1 MSLVLIFGRRCEPC
15 QRVWHF
21 LCWARPDALRPDTCV
36 CDCRDADGFTTE
48 AAFLESAQQAPVQ
61 LARHLRYQQ
70 APDSFVGG
78 FDVHPESVA
87 AVAPAPVEAVAA
99 QPLNKITETEGN

>member
-1 MSLVLIFGRRCEPC
+1 MTLTLAHGRRCAPC
-15 QRVWHF
+15 KHLWHF
-21 LCWARPDALRPDTCV
+21 LCWARRDALCPDACV

-48 AAFLESAQQAPVQ
+48 AAFLESARRAPVE

-70 APDSFVGG
+70 AADLLVGG

-87 AVAPAPVEAVAA
+87 ALVPVSVESGVAQTKDHRNE
-99 QPLNKITETEGN
+99 KD